1 MSQKKKGKETMRLV
15 LIGLGGIGS
24 HLAEPVCRTLHY
36 TNTSRTPKRIVL
48 IDGDT
53 YDRTNSERQRSQPNT
68 KKGDA
73 TKESLAPLFPEL
85 RIEAKNLYIN
95 EDNVYV
101 HLLEEDIIL
110 LAVDN
115 HASRKIVSHHVCTL
129 KNCILISGGNEEVD
143 GAIQVYERRNGQ
155 DVTPPLTKFH
165 PEIEYPKNN
174 HPETPSCA
182 QLIETESPQ
191 LLTVNFTIA
200 ALMLNALTLWLH
212 EKPSPYAD
220 QYFDLH
226 KGIVSPVHR
235 NP

>member
-1 MSQKKKGKETMRLV
+1 MSLI

-24 HLAEPVCRTLHY
+24 HLAEPVCRTLAY
-36 TNTSRTPKRIVL
+36 TNTSRTPHRVVL

-53 YDRTNSERQRSQPNT
+53 YEEENGERQRSQIDTPKTN
-68 KKGDA
+68 A
-73 TKESLAPLFPEL
+73 TKESLASLFPTL
-85 RIEAKNLYIN
+85 RIEARTLYIN

-101 HLLEEDIIL
+101 HLREDDIIL

-115 HASRKIVSHHVCTL
+115 HPTRKIVSDHVRTL
-129 KNCILISGGNEEVD
+129 ENTILISGGNEETD
-143 GAIQVYERRNGQ
+143 GAIQVYERKGGV
-155 DVTPPLTKFH
+155 DLTPPLTKFH
-165 PEIEYPKNN
+165 PEIEFPKNN

-182 QLIETESPQ
+182 QLIETGSPQ

-212 EKPSPYAD
+212 EKPIPYAD
-220 QYFDLH
+220 QYFDLTI
-226 KGIVSPVHR
+226 GTVQPVRR